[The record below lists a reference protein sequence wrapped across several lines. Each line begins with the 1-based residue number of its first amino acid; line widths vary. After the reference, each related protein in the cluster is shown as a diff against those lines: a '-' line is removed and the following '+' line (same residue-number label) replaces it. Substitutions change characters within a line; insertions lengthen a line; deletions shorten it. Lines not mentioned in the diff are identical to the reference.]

1 MSQGTRRHLTPNL
14 SQRGFQETLG
24 ESARQRLVP
33 AAGTPADP
41 GLAGSGQE
49 RPRLGDHRGSLLP
62 PPDGGSAAQG
72 NTRQHYDEVSIKV
85 ESPAEGEDLSAEGK
99 PRTEPGHRFTF
110 HSRASKKKKPLQAA
124 PLGQTEP
131 RTPRLPSLAD
141 GEPERPEAS
150 GPRTQ
155 LLTQP
160 ERPDSPR
167 PQREGSEVTSDA
179 EPLRSSPR
187 PQAETPD
194 WLRPEDISAEAS
206 NDSSWLTDR
215 ESLLTPSV
223 LEELAALR
231 DAQRSLELSVLG
243 VVERHQRGLA
253 ALEELLQEER
263 QRSRQL
269 QVQLHDLM
277 DLHQNELNNLEDNL
291 ANLEE
296 KIAYQSYESSRDIW
310 EVLEAFQSKLLR
322 LEQLQ
327 QVSQAEQPGGHE
339 LLGKSMN
346 LLLMMAA
353 VALTLM
359 STLSALVLPFVRTRT
374 RTLTTCALCLL
385 LLWLWGNWDSFR
397 VQPTSPKSLQG

>member
-1 MSQGTRRHLTPNL
+1 M
-14 SQRGFQETLG
+14 
-24 ESARQRLVP
+24 
-33 AAGTPADP
+33 
-41 GLAGSGQE
+41 
-49 RPRLGDHRGSLLP
+49 
-62 PPDGGSAAQG
+62 
-72 NTRQHYDEVSIKV
+72 
-85 ESPAEGEDLSAEGK
+85 
-99 PRTEPGHRFTF
+99 
-110 HSRASKKKKPLQAA
+110 
-124 PLGQTEP
+124 
-131 RTPRLPSLAD
+131 
-141 GEPERPEAS
+141 PEAS

-160 ERPDSPR
+160 ERPDSPW
-167 PQREGSEVTSDA
+167 PQREGSEVTSDT

-194 WLRPEDISAEAS
+194 WLSPEAS
-206 NDSSWLTDR
+206 NDSSWLPDR

-231 DAQRSLELSVLG
+231 DAQQSLELSLLG
-243 VVERHQRGLA
+243 LVERQRRELA
-253 ALEELLQEER
+253 ALEELLQEES

-277 DLHQNELNNLEDNL
+277 DLHQNELNNLKDNL

-346 LLLMMAA
+346 LLLLMAA

-397 VQPTSPKSLQG
+397 VQPASPKSLQG